1 MLPYLKKGSP
11 FAFCIGNFKNV
22 FGEEG
27 KEKYNEID
35 ISKDMLDIAKRYLTF
50 DREYTLGWGS
60 FTTSKGKANDN
71 KEHLYIMRKT

>member
-1 MLPYLKKGSP
+1 ML
-11 FAFCIGNFKNV
+11 N
-22 FGEEG
+22 
-27 KEKYNEID
+27 
-35 ISKDMLDIAKRYLTF
+35 ISKRYLTF